1 MEKIKQAKRIYVYG
15 GAFDPLT
22 VAHEAVIR
30 NLFMRS
36 VMEQVKHEGQPI
48 TSIVILVSD
57 NDEKKYVA
65 PIENRIR
72 MAEMAVDSMLNWPL
86 YSYLRDYVK
95 VVRQPNRMYKTLTED
110 LDLPKE
116 KVTIV
121 LGADEWKQLYQ
132 YHNWNA
138 WKGLVEEFAFLVY
151 SRKTPG
157 ELKVDSGLEG
167 KCVATVSCGGRESI
181 VIDARDGQVPMEKIR
196 VSTSSA
202 IIPPV
207 SSTAVRR
214 AMRFNPMYD
223 GTDVPN
229 YIRDYVSSFTLYD
242 QVDLYA
248 YEAAEGEAMNRYD
261 PDKFP
266 KCSVTA
272 TTVIYHYG
280 KILLVRRKYGPFK
293 GFWCLPG
300 GFANPH
306 EDIEQVA
313 IREVKE
319 ETGIDG
325 GFPCQVKH
333 IGVYTPDDPRNRV
346 KEDHWAY
353 DVGLA
358 VGLESILH
366 PTAGDD
372 AKEAEW
378 VPLEEA
384 MKIRLAFHHN
394 RILKDFTERYP
405 NGLRGQY
412 GVQVIPL

>member
-1 MEKIKQAKRIYVYG
+1 MEKIKQAKKILVYG

-36 VMEQVKHEGQPI
+36 VMEQMKHEDNPI
-48 TSIVILVSD
+48 TAIVILVSD
-57 NDEKKYVA
+57 NDEKKYTA

-72 MAEMAVDSMLNWPL
+72 MAELAVESMLNWPL
-86 YSYLRDYVK
+86 YSHLHDYVK

-132 YHNWNA
+132 YHNWNK
-138 WKGLVEEFAFLVY
+138 WKGLLEEFAFLVY

-157 ELKVDSGLEG
+157 ELKAESGLEG
-167 KCVATVSCGGRESI
+167 KCVATVRCGDRESI
-181 VIDARDGQVPMEKIR
+181 VIDTCDGQVPMENIR
-196 VSTSSA
+196 LGVSHE

-207 SSTAVRR
+207 SSTVVRR

-229 YIRDYVSSFTLYD
+229 YIREYVSSHELYD
-242 QVDLYA
+242 QVELYA
-248 YEAAEGEAMNRYD
+248 YEAAEGEAMKRYD

-272 TTVIYHYG
+272 TTVIYLNG
-280 KILLVRRKYGPFK
+280 NILLVRRKYGPFK

-313 IREVKE
+313 LREVKE
-319 ETGIDG
+319 ETGLG
-325 GFPCQVKH
+325 NGLPGQVKH

-346 KEDHWAY
+346 KENHWAY

-358 VGLESILH
+358 VGLDSIRAVN
-366 PTAGDD
+366 AGDD
-372 AKEAEW
+372 AKEVDW

-384 MKIRLAFHHN
+384 MKMRLAFHHN
-394 RILKDFTERYP
+394 KILNDFKARYP
-405 NGLRGQY
+405 YGLTGDFGIQI
-412 GVQVIPL
+412 IPV